1 MLSDQINEDIKQ
13 AMLKKEKE
21 KLDALRGLKALF
33 IENKTSKAPIAE
45 MDVLINCVKKLKGSL
60 ENFPEGHNLRIK
72 TEQEIEI
79 LSHYMP
85 KQLSADEVKAIISD
99 IIKNNPGA
107 NQGIIMKD
115 LTPKIKGQFDGKAA
129 SELVKS
135 MLS

>member
-60 ENFPEGHNLRIK
+60 ENFPEGHDLRIK
-72 TEQEIEI
+72 TEQEIEF

>member
-1 MLSDQINEDIKQ
+1 MLFEQINEDIKQ

-33 IENKTSKAPIAE
+33 IENKTSKSPIAE

-60 ENFPEGHNLRIK
+60 ENFPEGHEIKLK
-72 TEQEIEI
+72 TEREIEI

-85 KQLSADEVKAIISD
+85 KQLTSDEVKNIISE

-107 NQGIIMKD
+107 NQGIIMKE